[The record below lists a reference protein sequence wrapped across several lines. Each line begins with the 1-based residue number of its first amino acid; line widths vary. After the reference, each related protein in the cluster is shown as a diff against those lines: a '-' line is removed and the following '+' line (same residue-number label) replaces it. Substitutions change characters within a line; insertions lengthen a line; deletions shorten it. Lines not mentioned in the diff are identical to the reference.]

1 MPPVQHDY
9 DTTHPVTLF
18 THGRLEPGKG
28 LDKLVSAWKQL
39 NNTHIQLLIAGEGSL
54 KNWLIEQGATVVPYH
69 DGILEEIQMTEN
81 DILALYLSTIDAFGM
96 ASLEAQIAGL
106 STIIFDR

>member
-1 MPPVQHDY
+1 
-9 DTTHPVTLF
+9 
-18 THGRLEPGKG
+18 
-28 LDKLVSAWKQL
+28 
-39 NNTHIQLLIAGEGSL
+39 
-54 KNWLIEQGATVVPYH
+54 VVPYH